1 MIIVYACTCGKFA
14 VTSLYALSIWVA
26 ASCIFHL
33 SAAVCGFMSWNPWDM
48 NYGRDR
54 SRSPTVTVKSPFG
67 SVETKTPPWRITDQS
82 STDPAAP
89 TAPPAADPTVK
100 PECVHTPT
108 SAYHAT
114 DLQWHACQEWAEH
127 ATTSPSY
134 AWQDWWYTQ
143 QKIEPVTQSSDLQDW
158 HSMPSTEPT
167 DAHTSQATPV
177 SEVVPSSDSKW
188 QNDAQWHELPVTTV
202 QGDLAPSADSKWQND
217 SQWHE
222 MPVTTVQS
230 EPTGY
235 DLLHATVPDAVASP
249 PPPDAVAPPPPPPPL
264 LNAAQVKQHG
274 GYRIKMAKL
283 AWIVKHGPHPAVFDG
298 WSAMQAAEH
307 VLGDSRL
314 SVDIEKVRMSV
325 QKYRAAP
332 GVVAPGSV

>member
-202 QGDLAPSADSKWQND
+202 QGDLAPSADSK
-217 SQWHE
+217 
-222 MPVTTVQS
+222 
-230 EPTGY
+230 
-235 DLLHATVPDAVASP
+235 
-249 PPPDAVAPPPPPPPL
+249 
-264 LNAAQVKQHG
+264 
-274 GYRIKMAKL
+274 
-283 AWIVKHGPHPAVFDG
+283 
-298 WSAMQAAEH
+298 
-307 VLGDSRL
+307 
-314 SVDIEKVRMSV
+314 
-325 QKYRAAP
+325 
-332 GVVAPGSV
+332 